1 MSKITFI
8 KNHKKQILI
17 WIVILIAIILA
28 LRSGIDEKIVVFVT
42 LVLGVFT
49 QIFAGLGALIAL
61 VPFVGPLIIKV
72 LTIPIFWILNAMG
85 YVVSGVAIKK
95 GYAQELAKSRI
106 VTLGL
111 LIGIIIGYIIGHI
124 VPLR

>member
-1 MSKITFI
+1 M
-8 KNHKKQILI
+8 
-17 WIVILIAIILA
+17 WIVILIAIVVA

-72 LTIPIFWILNAMG
+72 LTIPIFWVLNAMG